1 MVHTAVKFF
10 DVWKQNKSQRNV
22 TSVTNRYK
30 RSNNKVKFTLY
41 NDYSE
46 CNTTMSKSLTLK
58 LIIYKKLLIM
68 KTETMRAF
76 LDATNGGLDIFR
88 NYIKTPFTLD
98 KMEIVKSINK
108 RFIVSY
114 NERYKNYVVKIEDWD
129 GIKWTNSRN
138 FNAVWYVK
146 EIYELNEQQA
156 YDKIEYDM
164 ELKITINSNDIEKNE
179 NEDLETLSD
188 ESNYREKIIQ
198 KTLKKKTQL
207 TR

>member
-1 MVHTAVKFF
+1 
-10 DVWKQNKSQRNV
+10 
-22 TSVTNRYK
+22 
-30 RSNNKVKFTLY
+30 
-41 NDYSE
+41 
-46 CNTTMSKSLTLK
+46 
-58 LIIYKKLLIM
+58 M

-198 KTLKKKTQL
+198 KTLKKKRSLLDELMNSKPKTIEYIDSHEEEQKSNETSNDINDVTIQRPKL
-207 TR
+207 PGLE